1 MEWLND
7 TPARAPATRAARGRQ
22 GPARLTALAPFGSNP
37 GQLDGYL
44 YVPSSPSDAAALVVV
59 LHGCG
64 QTAAGYDAGAGW
76 SEMADRYGFAL
87 LFPQQRR
94 ANNPGQCFNWFNP
107 DDAQRNRGEALSIR
121 QMVAAVLATHPLDPG
136 RIFVTGLS
144 AGGAMA
150 SVMLATY
157 PDVFAGGA
165 IIAGL
170 CYGSAG
176 SVPAA
181 FGAMRGQNLPSE
193 LEATA
198 SIRAASSHDG
208 PWPVVSVW
216 HGSADTT
223 VAPSNARAILGQ
235 WRSLHHVSAEPTRAE
250 RVDGHRRRVWCDA
263 SGREVLEEYVI
274 AGLGH
279 GTPLDSRGVEGCG
292 TPGAFM
298 LEAGISSTERI
309 CHFWGLATAAP
320 AETRPSAPRGTS
332 AAAPRSECEHVA
344 AQPERNRAAG
354 RGVAGIIDD
363 ALRAAGLLR

>member
-1 MEWLND
+1 MRSMIH
-7 TPARAPATRAARGRQ
+7 TPAWPPAARGAR
-22 GPARLTALAPFGSNP
+22 GMPSPARLGALAPFGSNP

-44 YVPSSPSDAAALVVV
+44 YVPSSLREAAALVVV

-64 QTAAGYDAGAGW
+64 QTAAAYDAGAGW
-76 SEMADRYGFAL
+76 SEMADRYSFAL

-94 ANNPGQCFNWFNP
+94 ANNAGQCFNWFNP
-107 DDAQRNRGEALSIR
+107 DDAQRDGGEAHSIS
-121 QMVAAVLATHPLDPG
+121 QMVAAVLAAHPLDPG
-136 RIFVTGLS
+136 RVFVTGLS

-181 FGAMRGQNLPSE
+181 FGAMRGRNLPSE
-193 LEATA
+193 VEATA
-198 SIRAASSHDG
+198 SIRGASSHDG

-235 WRSLHHVSAEPTRAE
+235 WRSLHHASVEPTRVE
-250 RVDGHRRRVWCDA
+250 RVDGHLRRVWCDA
-263 SGREVLEEYVI
+263 SGREVLEEYGI

-279 GTPLDSRGVEGCG
+279 GTPLDTRGVEGCG

-309 CHFWGLATAAP
+309 CRFWGLAGVAP
-320 AETRPSAPRGTS
+320 AKPRHPAPQTGG
-332 AAAPRSECEHVA
+332 VA
-344 AQPERNRAAG
+344 ANGSGTEHAALPLEHRHARAG
-354 RGVAGIIDD
+354 GVANIIDD

>member
-1 MEWLND
+1 MQRLND
-7 TPARAPATRAARGRQ
+7 TPAWRPAALGARGML
-22 GPARLTALAPFGSNP
+22 GPARLAALAPFGSNP

-44 YVPSSPSDAAALVVV
+44 YMPGSLADPGALVVV

-87 LFPQQRR
+87 LFPEQRR
-94 ANNPGQCFNWFNP
+94 ANNAGRCFNWFNP
-107 DDAQRNRGEALSIR
+107 DDAQRDSGEALSIS
-121 QMVAAVLATHPLDPG
+121 QMIAAVLAAHPLDPG
-136 RIFVTGLS
+136 RVFVTGLS

-165 IIAGL
+165 IIAGMS
-170 CYGSAG
+170 YGSAG

-181 FGAMRGQNLPSE
+181 FAAMRGRNLPSE
-193 LEATA
+193 VEATA
-198 SIRAASSHDG
+198 SIRGASSHDG

-223 VAPSNARAILGQ
+223 VSPSNAGAILGQ
-235 WRSLHHVSAEPTRAE
+235 WRSLHHVSVEPTRVE
-250 RVDGHRRRVWCDA
+250 RVDLHCRRVWCDA

-279 GTPLDSRGVEGCG
+279 GTPLDTRGVEGCG

-309 CHFWGLATAAP
+309 CRFWGLAAGAP
-320 AETRPSAPRGTS
+320 ADARPSAPQAGG
-332 AAAPRSECEHVA
+332 AANGSGSEHVA
-344 AQPERNRAAG
+344 LPLQHRRAGAG
-354 RGVAGIIDD
+354 GVANIIDD